1 MQEYD
6 KELFKKK
13 SNTTSFDE
21 EFHTKIFGKAVDGKD
36 NQPDN
41 GNYTDLYSNS
51 APVDSEEPLMKR
63 NKYKK
68 ERKRM
73 PVGIKILI
81 ILVISFA
88 LAGGIIFA
96 GIEMLGISLSEPV
109 SVEVE
114 IKKGSTSADIA
125 DVLEEKG
132 IIRSSFLFRA
142 YIKLTGSN
150 GFQYGVYEVSNNSG
164 YSDLVTKLSQP
175 GDLGDTVSITIPE
188 GYSVRKIAE
197 LMENNG
203 VCTKT
208 EFIKAVKYTEFD
220 FDFIDDIPQGTVYYR
235 LEGYLYPDT
244 YQFFKADNEEDGQE
258 FADKAVKKMLQRMS
272 EVITPEL
279 KETAKKKGYS
289 VHEILTM
296 ASIVEMEAS
305 GHPDEMKKVAQVFYN
320 RLRWTYEPARLG
332 STPTADYPDSRYDTN
347 NNEGLPPGPL
357 CSPSADA
364 VKAALNPDT
373 SLKADYFVTDKNMK
387 FYYTESLSEHNAL
400 IEKLKSEGLWD

>member
-6 KELFKKK
+6 KDLFKKK

-41 GNYTDLYSNS
+41 GDYTDLYSNS
-51 APVDSEEPLMKR
+51 APVDSEEPLMNR

-125 DVLEEKG
+125 DLLEEKG

-150 GFQYGVYEVSNNSG
+150 GFQYGVYEISNNSG

-357 CSPSADA
+357 CSPSTDA

>member
-6 KELFKKK
+6 KDLFKKK

-41 GNYTDLYSNS
+41 GDYTDLYSNS
-51 APVDSEEPLMKR
+51 APVDSEEPLMNR

-81 ILVISFA
+81 MLVISFA

-125 DVLEEKG
+125 DLLEEKG

-150 GFQYGVYEVSNNSG
+150 GFQYGVYEISNNSG

-357 CSPSADA
+357 CSPSTDA

>member
-6 KELFKKK
+6 KDLFKKK

-41 GNYTDLYSNS
+41 GDYTDLYSNS
-51 APVDSEEPLMKR
+51 APVDSEEPLMNR

-125 DVLEEKG
+125 DLLEEKG

-150 GFQYGVYEVSNNSG
+150 GFQYGVYEISNNSG

-258 FADKAVKKMLQRMS
+258 FADKAVKKMLQRIS

-357 CSPSADA
+357 CSPSTDA

>member
-1 MQEYD
+1 M
-6 KELFKKK
+6 
-13 SNTTSFDE
+13 N
-21 EFHTKIFGKAVDGKD
+21 
-36 NQPDN
+36 
-41 GNYTDLYSNS
+41 
-51 APVDSEEPLMKR
+51 R

-125 DVLEEKG
+125 DLLEEKG

-150 GFQYGVYEVSNNSG
+150 GFQYGVYEISNNSG

-357 CSPSADA
+357 CSPSTDA

>member
-6 KELFKKK
+6 KDLFKKK

-41 GNYTDLYSNS
+41 GDYTDLYSNS

-125 DVLEEKG
+125 DLLEEKG

-150 GFQYGVYEVSNNSG
+150 GFQYGVYEISNNSG

-357 CSPSADA
+357 CSPSTDA